1 MKGKILFKT
10 DLFRSNI
17 NKQQTTTTTTSTK
30 AHFPVNA
37 FLSRPV
43 FNIFKVLINK
53 FSADSECRL
62 EILKSFNFY
71 RKLGSIINGYYQL

>member
-17 NKQQTTTTTTSTK
+17 NKQQTTTTTSTK

-37 FLSRPV
+37 FLSHPV
-43 FNIFKVLINK
+43 FNIFRVLINK
-53 FSADSECRL
+53 FSADSE
-62 EILKSFNFY
+62 SFNAA
-71 RKLGSIINGYYQL
+71 